1 MQLAAYAAALANDGR
16 RPALHYATLALDSQT
31 GQTLWQYRT
40 RVLSIQ
46 PGGEEVFAPIREGMI
61 AMGQTLSALRGLEM
75 TVACKTGSPQRAE
88 TLPDGSHY
96 TNSVLIAYAPAEQ
109 PRVAVAIVLEYGG
122 GGANAAPLLRAV
134 LEAWSDASAN
144 WTVE

>member
-1 MQLAAYAAALANDGR
+1 MQAMAG
-16 RPALHYATLALDSQT
+16 TLRALDGAGVS
-31 GQTLWQYRT
+31 
-40 RVLSIQ
+40 
-46 PGGEEVFAPIREGMI
+46 
-61 AMGQTLSALRGLEM
+61 
-75 TVACKTGSPQRAE
+75 VACKTGSPQRAE

>member
-1 MQLAAYAAALANDGR
+1 M
-16 RPALHYATLALDSQT
+16 
-31 GQTLWQYRT
+31 
-40 RVLSIQ
+40 LSIQ

-122 GGANAAPLLRAV
+122 RRCQRGAAAAGSAGSLVRHIGKLGQLNNPCLILSLFYRKIHCLYRNTV
-134 LEAWSDASAN
+134 LE
-144 WTVE
+144 